1 MPKGLLGK
9 KIRMSQYFTSTG
21 DAIAT
26 TLIEVGP
33 CIALQIK
40 TEDKDGYSAVQLGFD
55 KKSKK
60 TTKRPELGHFKKART
75 EPLRFIKEVAIDN
88 AEEIKPGQKFFLD
101 TFEQGDFVD
110 ISGLSIGKGFQ
121 GGMKRWHWHGGGAS
135 HGSMTHRRPGSIGA
149 SAYPSRVLKGHHMP
163 GHMGNDWVTVQ
174 NLEVM
179 EINKDSNLMVVKGAV
194 PGSAGNYLVV
204 RKAVKGKKL
213 PAKKPEETKEVKK
226 AAKA

>member
-1 MPKGLLGK
+1 
-9 KIRMSQYFTSTG
+9 MSQYFTSTG

-33 CIALQIK
+33 CIALQLK

-60 TTKRPELGHFKKART
+60 TTKKPELGHFEKAKT
-75 EPLRFIKEVAIDN
+75 EPLRFIKEVTIDN
-88 AEEIKPGQKFFLD
+88 AEEIKPGQQFFVD
-101 TFEQGDFVD
+101 TFKQGDFVD
-110 ISGLSIGKGFQ
+110 ISGISIGKGFQ

-149 SAYPSRVLKGHHMP
+149 SAYPSRVFKGQHMP
-163 GHMGNDWVTVQ
+163 GHMGNDRVTVQ

-179 EINKDSNLMVVKGAV
+179 EINKDSNLMIVKGAV
-194 PGSAGNYLVV
+194 PGYAGNYLVV
-204 RKAVKGKKL
+204 RKAIKGKK
-213 PAKKPEETKEVKK
+213 KPVHEQEVKATGK
-226 AAKA
+226 KEPKK